1 MSAPAP
7 KTVAVVGTG
16 PSGCYV
22 AQALLK
28 ARPDLK
34 LDLID
39 RLPVPYGLVRYGVA
53 ADHQGTKAIIRQF
66 ERLFERHGASF
77 IGNLDIGA
85 DVTLDELRA
94 AYDAV
99 ILAAGLATDRRLGIP
114 GEDLVGVAGA
124 GTITRALYE
133 HPDATPLPPL
143 GRHVVVMGNGNVAI
157 DIVRLL
163 AKSADELEGTDL
175 GEGPTAWLTAGS
187 IETID
192 VVGRSSASH
201 AKFDPVMIKEL
212 HHLAHATIRVE
223 GAGTADDTEGQK
235 KLDALAAIDGIA
247 HGPRLLTFRFGLTP
261 VALKGEGGRISAV
274 RFRDAA
280 GTETMLPC
288 DTFISAIG
296 FDTCSNLSR
305 GTLLEHARDIDAGVL
320 ADGLYA
326 TGWFRRGPRG
336 TIPENRAEAQALAA
350 RVIADFGDGPAKPGL
365 PAIGYVDYA
374 GWKRID
380 AAEVAAAT
388 PDRCRRKIA
397 DRQAMLALALNSEV

>member
-1 MSAPAP
+1 MPALP
-7 KTVAVVGTG
+7 KSVAIVGSG

-28 ARPDLK
+28 ARPDLR

-66 ERLFERHGASF
+66 ERLFERQGAGF

-99 ILAAGLATDRRLGIP
+99 VLAAGLATDRRLGIP
-114 GEDLVGVAGA
+114 GEDLAGIAGA
-124 GTITRALYE
+124 GTVTRALYE
-133 HPDATPLPPL
+133 HPDAAPLPPL

-157 DIVRLL
+157 DIVRLI
-163 AKSADELEGTDL
+163 AKSADELAGTDL
-175 GEGPTAWLTAGS
+175 GEGPTAWLTAGH

-201 AKFDPVMIKEL
+201 GKFDPVMIKEL
-212 HHLAHATIRVE
+212 HHLAHATIKVE
-223 GAGTADDTEGQK
+223 GAGTADDPEAQK
-235 KLDALAAIDGIA
+235 KLEALAAIDGIA
-247 HGPRLLTFRFGLTP
+247 HGPRRLTFRFGLTP
-261 VALKGEGGRISAV
+261 VAFEGADGRITAA

-280 GTETMLPC
+280 GAQAVLPC

-296 FDTCSNLSR
+296 FDTCANLSR

-320 ADGLYA
+320 DDGLYA

-350 RVIADFGDGPAKPGL
+350 RVIADFDDTPGRPGL
-365 PAIGYVDYA
+365 PATGRVGYA

-380 AAEVAAAT
+380 AAEVAAAGA
-388 PDRCRRKIA
+388 DRCRKKIS
-397 DRQAMLALALNSEV
+397 DRQAMLALALNSEA

>member
-1 MSAPAP
+1 MSARP
-7 KTVAVVGTG
+7 KSVAIVGSG
-16 PSGCYV
+16 PSGCYL

-28 ARPDLK
+28 ARPELK
-34 LDLID
+34 VDLID

-66 ERLFERHGASF
+66 ERLFERQGAGF

-85 DVTLDELRA
+85 DVSLEALRA

-99 ILAAGLATDRRLGIP
+99 VLAAGLATDRRLAIA
-114 GEDLVGVAGA
+114 GEDLAGVAGA
-124 GTITRALYE
+124 GSVTRALNA
-133 HPDATPLPPL
+133 HPDAPPLPPL

-163 AKSADELEGTDL
+163 SKSADELAGTDL
-175 GEGPTAWLTAGS
+175 GPEATAWLTAGHV
-187 IETID
+187 ETID
-192 VVGRSSASH
+192 IVGRGAASH
-201 AKFDPVMIKEL
+201 AKFDPVMVKEL
-212 HHLAHATIRVE
+212 HRLAHVTIRVE
-223 GAGTADDTEGQK
+223 DAGTATDPDGRK
-235 KLDALAAIDGIA
+235 KLEALAAIDGIA
-247 HGPRLLTFRFGLTP
+247 HGPRRLTFRFGLTP
-261 VALKGEGGRISAV
+261 TALEGTDGRVTAV
-274 RFRDAA
+274 RFRDAGGA
-280 GTETMLPC
+280 ETVLAC

-296 FDTCSNLSR
+296 FDTCANLAR

-350 RVIADFGDGPAKPGL
+350 RVIADFGAGEGRPGL
-365 PAIGYVDYA
+365 PADGRVDYA

-380 AAEVAAAT
+380 AAELAGAAA
-388 PDRCRRKIA
+388 DRCRRKIR
-397 DRQAMLALALNSEV
+397 DREAMLSLALNSEG